1 MYESRG
7 LPIQE
12 SNFSQENLEY
22 CLSPLLFCVK
32 IFYMKAKK
40 IILTT
45 TALLGAGALAFGA
58 AKVVQEQKRL
68 RNREEIVE
76 LVRDFFSS
84 QGSISCLYVK
94 LYESTDDRLVGGL
107 VLEDDRHFAF
117 VYENGQLS
125 YEEEV

>member
-1 MYESRG
+1 MRTPILLPIAALLLAASCSLPESTG

-12 SNFSQENLEY
+12 SSFSQENLEY

-32 IFYMKAKK
+32 IFYMKTKK

-76 LVRDFFSS
+76 LVRDFSVV
-84 QGSISCLYVK
+84 I
-94 LYESTDDRLVGGL
+94 
-107 VLEDDRHFAF
+107 
-117 VYENGQLS
+117 
-125 YEEEV
+125 

>member
-1 MYESRG
+1 
-7 LPIQE
+7 
-12 SNFSQENLEY
+12 
-22 CLSPLLFCVK
+22 
-32 IFYMKAKK
+32 MKAKK

-84 QGSISCLYVK
+84 QGTISCLYVK

-107 VLEDDRHFAF
+107 VLEDDRHFTF